1 MVDRKAADSEGRE
14 SYWCGLVEEGK
25 FVGCHGW
32 FCWLLVHAQKGLW
45 PELRLKGED
54 EGKEKCFFFIQSKT
68 VRVLWSVIKPMASF

>member
-14 SYWCGLVEEGK
+14 SCWCGLVEEGK

-54 EGKEKCFFFIQSKT
+54 EGKEKCFFFLFKVKRSE
-68 VRVLWSVIKPMASF
+68 F